1 MKRYFSLTLALLMG
15 IFGFGFSEKSVES
28 REALLSA
35 QPVVAELTAAAA
47 PAPEFTIKTLPVV
60 EAETILTTELVTEPV
75 TEPATELTTKP
86 AIKLTTKIA
95 AEITTVPE
103 TAVETEPVTEE
114 TTKEPQTTEAPTEP
128 QKISESSSGYAWPAH
143 INAEVIASFPSYS
156 DGSAHWGVDI
166 GLYDDGTNISEGT
179 DILAARDGVVVTVY
193 NDGKWNTGFGN
204 YCVIDHG
211 NGVQTLYAH
220 SKDIIVNEGD
230 TVVQGQV
237 IGIVGDTG
245 NTTAPHLHFEV
256 RVENGNGSYK
266 RVNPLKFIS
275 EP

>member
-35 QPVVAELTAAAA
+35 QPVMAELTAAAA
-47 PAPEFTIKTLPVV
+47 PAPEITIKTVSFV
-60 EAETILTTELVTEPV
+60 QAETEL
-75 TEPATELTTKP
+75 AIELT
-86 AIKLTTKIA
+86 
-95 AEITTVPE
+95 AEVSTAPE
-103 TAVETEPVTEE
+103 TEHVTEE
-114 TTKEPQTTEAPTEP
+114 TTKTPETTEAQTEA
-128 QKISESSSGYAWPAH
+128 KKNSKSSDYAWPAD
-143 INAEVIASFPSYS
+143 INAEIIASFPSYS

-166 GLYDDGTNISEGT
+166 GLYDDGTNVSEGT
-179 DILAARDGVVVTVY
+179 VILAARDGVVVTVY
-193 NDGKWNTGFGN
+193 NDGKWNAGYGN
-204 YCVIDHG
+204 HCIIDHG
-211 NGVQTLYAH
+211 DGVQTLYAH
-220 SKDIIVNEGD
+220 SKDIRVKEGD
-230 TVVQGQV
+230 SVVQGQP

-256 RVENGNGSYK
+256 RVENGGGTYK